1 MKQILLLFLISTIS
15 ISIQSQEVKL
25 DFAINFG
32 NYLPDLGNMI
42 ESDQSGNI
50 YTVGYFQ
57 DTVDFDPSASVSN
70 EISNGL
76 TDIYVQKLD
85 SNGNLLWVNSFG
97 GRDFD
102 IARALEID
110 VKGDI
115 LITGFIRD
123 TVDFD
128 PSTAVNNLIADGTTD
143 IFILKLN
150 SSGDLLWAKS
160 IKNSLGAGSS
170 IESDLNGNIY
180 VTGFFQDTADFDPDT
195 SVSNL
200 IPNGEGDIF
209 ILKLDS
215 SGNFIWAKG
224 LGSTG
229 FDEGRSITV
238 DKNNIYVTGD
248 YIGNVD
254 FDPGS
259 GTSFLPSFSGINSFI
274 QKLDL
279 NGNLLWVNGVLGSGS
294 EGGYKVELDR
304 NSNVY
309 STGSFE
315 GTVDF
320 DLGAGV
326 RNLTS
331 NGLSDI
337 FIQKLDSAG
346 NFVWAQSMGSS
357 GEDRGL
363 SITTDS
369 SSNVYTTGYFEVT
382 VNFNTDPTGLRNLT
396 SNGKADIFIQK
407 LDKDGSF
414 IWAESFGASEIDQGR
429 SIYLD
434 ENENIFTT
442 GIFERWVDFDPDTNG
457 TKTLASNGFSDI
469 FIMKLNQCFDTFD
482 SISVTSC
489 KPYLSPS
496 GKLWIQSGLYLD
508 TIQNAK
514 GCDSLLT
521 INLSIIA
528 IDSTIS
534 IKACDSYTWIDGIT
548 YTSSNN
554 TATDT
559 LTNASGCDSI
569 VSLNLTIN
577 NTTFY
582 SDSIIAC
589 DSYTW
594 IDSITYTSSNTT
606 ATDTLINA
614 AGCDSI
620 ITLNLTIK
628 NSTSYTDAQVGCNS
642 FTWIDG
648 VTYTSDNN
656 TALDTL
662 TNAAGCDSII
672 TLDLTILDV
681 DTAVFFSQDTLVSNA
696 TDASYQWLDC
706 NNNFAPI
713 SGATEQKFLP
723 NQGGSYAVVVTENN
737 CTDTSSCY
745 ISTVGFNENGINKLI
760 SIYPN
765 PTNDRINIKTSEVNI
780 TQVVLLDIR
789 GAVIR
794 EINQNARSI
803 DISQLDNGIYYLRII
818 SSKKETAVKRIVK
831 L

>member
-25 DFAINFG
+25 DFAINIG

-85 SNGNLLWVNSFG
+85 PNGNLLWVNSFG

-110 VKGDI
+110 VNGDI

-128 PSTAVNNLIADGTTD
+128 PSAAVNNLIADGTTD

-209 ILKLDS
+209 ILNLDS

-294 EGGYKVELDR
+294 EGGYKVEVDR

-434 ENENIFTT
+434 ENENVFTT